1 MNNINRFQGQG
12 HRFGGNQNLNRV
24 RVRPVGQQAAQV
36 AANALQQN
44 AQQAAQVAVNAQP
57 VAQVLGPL
65 PAPPQIPAQQLQVL
79 AQQNLQ
85 AMQVNNHVQNYNQRM
100 ANFVQNIIQEYGPLP
115 ENIEKLTNPE
125 MDHFVFDRNRLQD
138 IGNLA
143 TYLKDVVKNTTI
155 TSAQCFNALPNE
167 DGDTILDNY
176 FLSRKLDINNGHI
189 HLFLS
194 GISEFTVAEHEVK
207 CFDILDEKSKR
218 QVTINLAHNDNYEIL
233 NGLVSY
239 RKSQI
244 GSKLSV
250 EDPYQPPIV
259 TIENTRNAKTFHIL
273 EKVDGWSRYKQDLN
287 FDDQGI
293 LTSHLIQ
300 DSRGNISYDVLN
312 NSVTTR
318 NRVIDL
324 GQNPNLLAE
333 VVTGN
338 IMESIKYPDY
348 FKVYYNVSIPFNQV
362 NSTGTMQDL
371 ITHHNEVMSQLPRNG
386 FGIID
391 NDVQI
396 IDLTDAGNRAEAI
409 EGDWNNGYIYYD
421 EDGNKKYEYIKNI
434 DGQGNN
440 QIRTYHPDI
449 EVPSFDIVTQSNL
462 EDLGSATYTYNRYD
476 RRGDTMVQNEQIVNN
491 DVADTIAFNITPII
505 NQLATNNDR
514 ETVAE
519 INELLLRKNVYNPA
533 VVFHTIES
541 IR

>member
-12 HRFGGNQNLNRV
+12 HRLGGNQTLQQV
-24 RVRPVGQQAAQV
+24 RARQVGQQAAQV
-36 AANALQQN
+36 AANAQQL
-44 AQQAAQVAVNAQP
+44 
-57 VAQVLGPL
+57 AQVLGPL
-65 PAPPQIPAQQLQVL
+65 PAPQQIPAQQLQVL

-85 AMQVNNHVQNYNQRM
+85 AMQVNNPVQNNNQRM
-100 ANFVQNIIQEYGPLP
+100 ANFVQNVTREYGPLP
-115 ENIEKLTNPE
+115 ENVERLTNHQ
-125 MDHFVFDRNRLQD
+125 MDHFVFDRNRLQNV
-138 IGNLA
+138 GNLA
-143 TYLKDVVKNTTI
+143 TYLKDVVKNANI

-167 DGDTILDNY
+167 DSDTVLDNHRIRRQLDPIDRSINFDLDGNTEINFNEDEVGY
-176 FLSRKLDINNGHI
+176 FTYSDDLIRKVEMSPTHNNI
-189 HLFLS
+189 
-194 GISEFTVAEHEVK
+194 
-207 CFDILDEKSKR
+207 
-218 QVTINLAHNDNYEIL
+218 YEIT
-233 NGLVSY
+233 NNHVNY
-239 RKSQI
+239 RKSPA
-244 GSKLSV
+244 GSRLNIN
-250 EDPYQPPIV
+250 YNQAPIV
-259 TIENTRNAKTFHIL
+259 TFENMRNMKRFHEAEI
-273 EKVDGWSRYKQDLN
+273 VNGWSRYTQDLN

-293 LTSHLIQ
+293 LTSHLI
-300 DSRGNISYDVLN
+300 RANFGNISYNVLN

-338 IMESIKYPDY
+338 IMQLAANANN
-348 FKVYYNVSIPFNQV
+348 FQV
-362 NSTGTMQDL
+362 NYNGTNINIPRDQVNTTGTVNDL
-371 ITHHNEVMSQLPRNG
+371 ITHHNEVMSQLHRNVA
-386 FGIID
+386 GIID
-391 NDVQI
+391 DDVPI
-396 IDLTDAGNRAEAI
+396 IDLTADGNRAEAI
-409 EGDWNNGYIYYD
+409 DGDWNNGYIYYD
-421 EDGNKKYEYIKNI
+421 EDGNKKYEYIKNM

-462 EDLGSATYTYNRYD
+462 EDLESATYTYNRYD